1 MSNLIALF
9 PTTRN
14 AIRAQKVC
22 KQKGITC
29 RMIPVPKDLSSECG
43 IALEFDLADDQK
55 IKVLFVNDK
64 IEAGFHY
71 TS

>member
-1 MSNLIALF
+1 MNHLIALF

-14 AIRAQKVC
+14 AIRAQKAC
-22 KQKGITC
+22 KQNGITC

-43 IALEFDLADDQK
+43 IALEFDLADDLK
-55 IKVLFVNDK
+55 IKKLLTDGK
-64 IEAGFHY
+64 IEADFHY